1 MRVLPRGQYIEWYKA
16 FNWKNLPSNSVVV
29 DVAGGVGTS
38 AFPLARGYPEL
49 KIVIQDLPGVIE
61 EASKVQLHKML

>member
-1 MRVLPRGQYIEWYKA
+1 MRVLSRGKYIEWYEA
-16 FNWKNLPSNSVVV
+16 FDWKSLPSNSVVV

-49 KIVIQDLPGVIE
+49 KIVIQDLPGVIG
-61 EASKVQLHKML
+61 EARKVQLHKMS